1 MTGPIGFLGS
11 ADVGWGW
18 ADSTPIEPPPV
29 REEKKMPIPEPVVT
43 AIAWTVAADVL
54 LVSAFLAAYAARI
67 ARRWM
72 RGDR

>member
-1 MTGPIGFLGS
+1 M
-11 ADVGWGW
+11 
-18 ADSTPIEPPPV
+18 E
-29 REEKKMPIPEPVVT
+29 PIPEPVIT
-43 AIAWTVAADVL
+43 GIAWMVFGDVL